1 MLRST
6 APIHPMDHLGP
17 RLAGPAART
26 ERRGQLCDSAV

>member
-1 MLRST
+1 
-6 APIHPMDHLGP
+6 MDHLGP